1 MTTTNTPAPAWTIDP
16 VHSNVEFSLS
26 YMGFS
31 TYRTGFRALEGTV
44 RGDPTQPAGASVE
57 VSIPVASV
65 DVTNER
71 LMGRLMDP
79 DLLGGRDHPTITF
92 RSTRVEPVD
101 STRWRVNGDLTIHGV
116 SRPVVLD
123 TRYLGQSK
131 HPFSGKTVAAFRA
144 ETTIDRRDFGV
155 TWNAALEGGGAYLG
169 ERVDVSLVILA
180 ARQD

>member
-1 MTTTNTPAPAWTIDP
+1 MTTASAVWVIDP

-31 TYRTGFRALEGTV
+31 TYRTGFRTVEGTL
-44 RGDPTQPAGASVE
+44 RGDPARPREASVE

-79 DLLGGRDHPTITF
+79 DLLGGRDHPTMTF
-92 RSTRVEPVD
+92 RSTRVEPQD
-101 STRWRVNGDLTIHGV
+101 ATRWKVTGDLTIHGV
-116 SRPVVLD
+116 TRPVSLD
-123 TRYLGQSK
+123 TRYLGQAK

-144 ETTIDRRDFGV
+144 ETIIDRREFGV
-155 TWNAALEGGGAYLG
+155 TWNAAIDGGGAYLG
-169 ERVDVSLVILA
+169 EHVDVSLVILA
-180 ARQD
+180 ARQE